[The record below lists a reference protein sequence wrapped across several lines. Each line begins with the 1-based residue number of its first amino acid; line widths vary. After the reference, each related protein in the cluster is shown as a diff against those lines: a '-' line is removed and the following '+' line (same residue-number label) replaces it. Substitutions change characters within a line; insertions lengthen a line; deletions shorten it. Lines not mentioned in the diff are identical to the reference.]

1 MTRMRERMTVFGFA
15 LFVVVAIVGGAFLV
29 GYIVG
34 KLIL

>member
-1 MTRMRERMTVFGFA
+1 MTRMRERLTVFGFA
-15 LFVVVAIVGGAFLV
+15 LAVVVVIVGGAFLV

>member
-1 MTRMRERMTVFGFA
+1 VTRIRERFTVFGFA
-15 LFVVVAIVGGAFLV
+15 LFVVVVIVGGAFLV

>member
-1 MTRMRERMTVFGFA
+1 MTRMRERLTVFGFA
-15 LFVVVAIVGGAFLV
+15 LVVVVAIVGGAFLV